1 MTDLTAVAAVAASFD
16 RDVEANLAAIAAHIA
31 AARERG
37 VCLLALPEAC
47 LGGYLSVLGR
57 GRDGEFDESPDSL
70 PPVMDVDGPELKRVA
85 ELARDMTVVV
95 GFCEADN
102 SERYNSAAI
111 VTGDGMIG
119 VYRKIHQ
126 PLGENLYYAPGGKL
140 RAFDTPVGRVG
151 ALICYDKTFPEA
163 ARALALDG
171 AQVITCI
178 SAWPASRTA
187 TVGDL
192 AADRWTHRFN
202 VFDQA
207 RALENQVI
215 WVASNQTGTF
225 GKLRF
230 VGNAKVVGPGGDVLD
245 TTGVGDGLA
254 VAEIDIAQ
262 ALDTARRSMF
272 YLGDR
277 RPDAYADAGTGVETQ
292 ARTIVEVPARA

>member
-1 MTDLTAVAAVAASFD
+1 MTNVTALAAVAAGFG
-16 RDVEANLAAIAAHIA
+16 RDVEANLAAIAAHVE
-31 AARERG
+31 AARDRG
-37 VCLLALPEAC
+37 VRLLALPEAC

-70 PPVMDVDGPELKRVA
+70 PPVMDVDGPELRRVA

-95 GFCEADN
+95 GFCESDN
-102 SERYNSAAI
+102 GRRYNSAAI
-111 VTGDGMIG
+111 VSGDGVIG
-119 VYRKIHQ
+119 VHRKIHQ
-126 PLGENLYYAPGGKL
+126 PLGENLYYAAGGQL

-151 ALICYDKTFPEA
+151 ALICYDKSFPEA
-163 ARALALDG
+163 ARGLALDG
-171 AQVITCI
+171 AQVIACI

-187 TVGDL
+187 TADDL
-192 AADRWTHRFN
+192 AEDRWTHRFN

-215 WVASNQTGTF
+215 WVASNQTGAF

-230 VGNAKVVGPGGDVLD
+230 VGHAKVVGPGGEVLD

-254 VAEIDIAQ
+254 VAEINIAR
-262 ALDTARRSMF
+262 ALETARRSMF

-277 RPDAYADAGTGVETQ
+277 RPAAYADAGAGAETPTRGT
-292 ARTIVEVPARA
+292 AEMPARA